1 MRYFLAVIDHGSI
14 NAAANAVGVAQ
25 PTISQAMRS
34 LERELKTPLFH
45 RIGRGMVPT
54 SAGYALVGPA
64 RTILRDIA
72 TAGGSVPDAQG
83 HLRGRVDVRAHP
95 AVSAGM
101 LPRVV
106 AEFHRRHPKVRVT
119 LGAMYDESRVASLL
133 RNAVCEIVVTHLP
146 LGDDSHDET
155 TPEHGLEILELGTQ
169 VYAIALP
176 PEEGSPPEG
185 ELRWDELD
193 SPMVVVPQGTA
204 HAGRIFRSMSP
215 RQQARPPAVV
225 LQNREA
231 RLAFALAGV
240 GPTWIEQSMTQVA
253 LERGARVR
261 TMEPPLPAPYG
272 MVFDPEALSPA
283 ATAFV
288 EVAREVVG
296 QTAASDGGED
306 WSAAAEGS
314 ADRIVARNSA
324 PAGES

>member
-1 MRYFLAVIDHGSI
+1 MDPQHVRYFLAVIDHGSI
-14 NAAANAVGVAQ
+14 NSAANAVGVAQ

-54 SAGYALVGPA
+54 SAGHALVGPA

-72 TAGGSVPDAQG
+72 TAAGSVPDAEG
-83 HLRGRVDVRAHP
+83 HLRGRVDIRAHP
-95 AVSAGM
+95 AVSTGM
-101 LPRVV
+101 LPRAV

-119 LGAMYDESRVASLL
+119 IGTMYDESRVASLL
-133 RNAVCEIVVTHLP
+133 RNAVCEIVVIHLP
-146 LGDDSHDET
+146 LDDDPDDTAE
-155 TPEHGLEILELGTQ
+155 PGLETLELGTQ
-169 VYAIALP
+169 VYRVALP
-176 PEEGSPPEG
+176 PDEDSPTEGT
-185 ELRWDELD
+185 LRWDELD
-193 SPMVVVPQGTA
+193 SPMVVVPQGTS
-204 HAGRIFRSMSP
+204 HASRIFRAMSP

-253 LERGARVR
+253 LERGGRVR

-272 MVFDPEALSPA
+272 MVFEPDRLSPA
-283 ATAFV
+283 AAAFV
-288 EVAREVVG
+288 EVCRELVG
-296 QTAASDGGED
+296 QSSAGAGSGAGGGPSGQ
-306 WSAAAEGS
+306 SAATNAS
-314 ADRIVARNSA
+314 